1 VEETTIGIKVAD
13 GSFVPVFDRAF
24 RGKRRLVLTTVR
36 DNQES
41 VQIDLYQGTG
51 EGLEGPEYIG
61 SLVVENIS
69 PAPKGSP
76 EVNLLVGIDDAGN
89 LNATATDSS
98 SGEYQS
104 LSVSLASLDAGK
116 SDLPDFSLEE
126 PVLDD
131 DFDFDFSESE
141 EEAPSPGESGDEDL
155 SFEEESPFEEESS
168 FEEES
173 PFEDES
179 PFGEGPPPAE
189 EEFGSD
195 FDSDIAESLD
205 ESFAESEAAEEHEPG
220 RRKLHGLLFAGF
232 ILLSLAALALLT
244 YFIFRALRGPELPTL
259 EAQILAPE
267 GLLRGHLLLGAAA
280 WLRRSSLR

>member
-1 VEETTIGIKVAD
+1 MEEATIGIKIAD
-13 GSFVPVFDRAF
+13 GSFVPVFDRSF

-36 DNQES
+36 DNQDS
-41 VQIDLYQGTG
+41 VQIDLYQGVG

-76 EVNLLVGIDDAGN
+76 EVNLMVGIDEAGN

-116 SDLPDFSLEE
+116 SDLPDFALEE
-126 PVLDD
+126 PVIDD
-131 DFDFDFSESE
+131 DFDFDFSDTGEETSGSE
-141 EEAPSPGESGDEDL
+141 ESYGAEV
-155 SFEEESPFEEESS
+155 SFEEDASLEDEGPFG
-168 FEEES
+168 
-173 PFEDES
+173 DES
-179 PFGEGPPPAE
+179 PFDEEPPE
-189 EEFGSD
+189 EEGFESE

-205 ESFAESEAAEEHEPG
+205 ESFVDSEGSEEQEPG

-244 YFIFRALRGPELPTL
+244 YFVFRALRGPELPTL
-259 EAQILAPE
+259 EAQLLAPE
-267 GLLRGHLLLGAAA
+267 GFLRGHLLLGAVA

>member
-1 VEETTIGIKVAD
+1 MEETTIGIKIAD
-13 GSFVPVFDRAF
+13 GSFVPVFDREF

-61 SLVVENIS
+61 SLVVENIT

-116 SDLPDFSLEE
+116 GDLPDFALEE
-126 PVLDD
+126 PVIDD
-131 DFDFDFSESE
+131 DFDFDFSEAE
-141 EEAPSPGESGDEDL
+141 EEAAGADESYGDEA
-155 SFEEESPFEEESS
+155 SFDEESS

-173 PFEDES
+173 PFDEES
-179 PFGEGPPPAE
+179 PFGEEPQE
-189 EEFGSD
+189 EEGFGSD

-205 ESFAESEAAEEHEPG
+205 ESFAEGETPEEQEPG

-244 YFIFRALRGPELPTL
+244 YFVFRALRGPALPTL
-259 EAQILAPE
+259 EARVLAPE
-267 GLLRGHLLLGAAA
+267 GFLRGHLLLGAAG

>member
-1 VEETTIGIKVAD
+1 MEETTIGIKIAD
-13 GSFVPVFDRAF
+13 GSFVPVFDREF

-116 SDLPDFSLEE
+116 SDLPDFALEE
-126 PVLDD
+126 PVIDD
-131 DFDFDFSESE
+131 DFDFDFSEE
-141 EEAPSPGESGDEDL
+141 EDEGEAPSMEESFGEEPVFG
-155 SFEEESPFEEESS
+155 EESPFDEEPPEEE
-168 FEEES
+168 
-173 PFEDES
+173 
-179 PFGEGPPPAE
+179 G
-189 EEFGSD
+189 FGSD

-205 ESFAESEAAEEHEPG
+205 ESFVESEGSEEQESG

-259 EAQILAPE
+259 EAHLLAPD
-267 GLLRGHLLLGAAA
+267 GFLRGHLLLGAAA

>member
-1 VEETTIGIKVAD
+1 MEETTIGIKIAD
-13 GSFVPVFDRAF
+13 GSFVPVFDREF

-61 SLVVENIS
+61 SLVVENVS

-116 SDLPDFSLEE
+116 GELPDFSLEE
-126 PVLDD
+126 PAIDD

-141 EEAPSPGESGDEDL
+141 EEATSREESFGEEPQ
-155 SFEEESPFEEESS
+155 EEEGFVSE
-168 FEEES
+168 
-173 PFEDES
+173 
-179 PFGEGPPPAE
+179 
-189 EEFGSD
+189 

-205 ESFAESEAAEEHEPG
+205 ESFTESETSEEQEPG

-244 YFIFRALRGPELPTL
+244 YFIFRALKGPELPTL

-267 GLLRGHLLLGAAA
+267 GFLRGNLLFGAAA
-280 WLRRSSLR
+280 WLRPSSLR